1 MNIEELAS
9 VLAELDSLT
18 GNRADSTGGPTK
30 RMLRSSLISFL
41 YLLRAI

>member
-9 VLAELDSLT
+9 VLAELD
-18 GNRADSTGGPTK
+18 RHRVDSTGGPTK